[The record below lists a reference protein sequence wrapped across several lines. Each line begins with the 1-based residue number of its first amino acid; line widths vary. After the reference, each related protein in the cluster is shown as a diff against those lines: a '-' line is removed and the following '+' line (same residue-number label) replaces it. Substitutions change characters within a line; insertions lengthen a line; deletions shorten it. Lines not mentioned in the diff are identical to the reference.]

1 MSNLPCLAHKVPCPY
16 LDRSGK
22 ESAWTCCGEARKVQR
37 LMTMRECPSLDVA
50 RAAYR
55 KMKQEAKGRGPCE
68 V

>member
-1 MSNLPCLAHKVPCPY
+1 MNNMPCLTHKVACPY

-22 ESAWTCCGEARKVQR
+22 ESTWTCCGEARKVQR
-37 LMTMRECPSLDVA
+37 LINMRECPALDVA

-55 KMKQEAKGRGPCE
+55 KQKQKAE